1 MRPEDEQA
9 KGHSAPQLSEL
20 RQIEK
25 LQRINEALVQRLER
39 FQEQRGPGYALTR
52 TAAVLE
58 REVLARNRDLESAL
72 TSLATT
78 NAELSTARAIADEAN
93 RAKSRFLR
101 AASHDLL
108 QPLSAAKL
116 FLSHLSELV
125 DQSDQRALVSH
136 LTATIES
143 AEELI
148 RALSNIAKLDSQSFQ
163 MNPAPVALGRLF
175 RRLVIDMQ
183 PLAFS
188 RGIDLRFAAS
198 SVTVESDPIYL
209 RQIAQNLIA
218 NALKYTT
225 GRKVLVGVR
234 HDGPRVWLEVL
245 DQGPGIALRDQDRVF
260 NEFERLSRS
269 EQPGT
274 GLGLSIVRR
283 ACQQLDH
290 PLELHSVP
298 GRGSRFRVRLPRSGS
313 PTAPPPDRDAES
325 TRDLPQNGPPRD
337 GADGLRTGWPA
348 LAGLAGRRVL
358 IVENDMAM
366 RRALVL
372 LLNGW
377 GMEVQEAHSIDIARQ
392 HVANRPPD
400 LVLTDYRLDSGETG
414 IQAINVITSDLA
426 RQPPALIVTAETP
439 AAIRA
444 EAAGLQVEVLEKPV
458 AEHELRRAMG
468 RALKLSP

>member
-1 MRPEDEQA
+1 M
-9 KGHSAPQLSEL
+9 L
-20 RQIEK
+20 RDQDGPLRRIEK
-25 LQRINEALVQRLER
+25 LQRINDALVQRLER

-58 REVLARNRDLESAL
+58 REVLARNRDLEAAL
-72 TSLATT
+72 ASLAET
-78 NAELSTARAIADEAN
+78 NAELSAARAVADEAN

-116 FLSHLSELV
+116 FLSHLGELA
-125 DQSDQRALVSH
+125 DKPEQLALVSH

-148 RALSNIAKLDSQSFQ
+148 RALSNIAKLDSRSFE
-163 MNPAPVALGRLF
+163 MNPAPVAIGRLF

-183 PLAFS
+183 PLAVS
-188 RGIDLRFAAS
+188 RGIDLRFVAS
-198 SVTVESDPIYL
+198 SATVESDPIYL
-209 RQIAQNLIA
+209 RQIVQNLIA

-234 HDGPRVWLEVL
+234 HSAPWLWLEVL
-245 DQGPGIALRDQDRVF
+245 DRGPGIAPRDQARIF
-260 NEFERLSRS
+260 NEFERLSKS

-290 PLELHSVP
+290 PLELLSVP
-298 GRGSRFRVRLPRSGS
+298 GRGSRFRVRLPRSATIADPGR
-313 PTAPPPDRDAES
+313 PPADDRRA
-325 TRDLPQNGPPRD
+325 
-337 GADGLRTGWPA
+337 GWPT
-348 LAGLAGRRVL
+348 LAGLSGRRVL
-358 IVENDMAM
+358 IIENDPAM

-377 GMEVQEAHSIDIARQ
+377 GMEVSEAPGIDAARR
-392 HVANRPPD
+392 HVANLAPD
-400 LVLTDYRLDSGETG
+400 LVLTDYRLDAGETG
-414 IQAINVITSDLA
+414 IQALNVITSDLR

-444 EAAGLQVEVLEKPV
+444 EAAGLSVEVLEKPV
-458 AEHELRRAMG
+458 AEHDLRRAM
-468 RALKLSP
+468 RQAMNLSP